1 MSCIEI
7 IILTEVCKYASR
19 NVGLELT
26 NSSFRFI
33 RCQFLEFIG
42 RCMFFTFNLTEYQEK
57 LAVNDNL
64 WSSLLMAK
72 TRDSAFDNFDNDST
86 NSEDECSDDFSP
98 IEIRNFGN
106 KKRHRK
112 RSASLPFIE
121 GSNGGLWKGLVAA
134 KSKETQSVKSK
145 VGNSRGARM
154 GNEWKSDLHT
164 DETMEL
170 SNQRLQD
177 GNRPTRRSS
186 SMPEFYSRSD
196 SGKKVSHRRTVGSGP
211 KTRNKTDETVARNL
225 ELSDDESKTLILPI
239 ISGGESFKWA
249 NDQNGN
255 QVESSSRRSPESTTL
270 QRKTY
275 LPHIN
280 SKNGTFFVKSRYSE
294 KWSKYNI
301 LPCM

>member
-1 MSCIEI
+1 
-7 IILTEVCKYASR
+7 
-19 NVGLELT
+19 
-26 NSSFRFI
+26 
-33 RCQFLEFIG
+33 
-42 RCMFFTFNLTEYQEK
+42 
-57 LAVNDNL
+57 
-64 WSSLLMAK
+64 MAK

-86 NSEDECSDDFSP
+86 KSEDECSDDFSP

-211 KTRNKTDETVARNL
+211 KTRNKTDETVGSGPKTRNKTDETVARNL
-225 ELSDDESKTLILPI
+225 ELSDDESKTLRLPI

-294 KWSKYNI
+294 K
-301 LPCM
+301 